1 MDKNAIIVVY
11 KGEEPSL
18 DCIRTVGEAV
28 MRRTS
33 CKPETVE
40 VHTLNEKEIANA
52 LIAKALGT
60 ERHAI
65 DEEYTPEEAAVIY
78 IRTLFPGKALEDTLQ
93 FSAKLSARYALAVL
107 QNNDEKLVNAVRAI
121 GRGSFDKIRI
131 TIRHEYGFGSAEY
144 SIVKNIYDSCAGHFA
159 G

>member
-28 MRRTS
+28 MRCTS

-40 VHTLNEKEIANA
+40 VYTLNEKEIANA

-60 ERHAI
+60 ERREI

-78 IRTLFPGKALEDTLQ
+78 IRTLFPDKPLP
-93 FSAKLSARYALAVL
+93 FSAKISARYALAIL
-107 QNNDEKLVNAVRAI
+107 QNNEDKLVKSVRAI
-121 GRGSFDKIRI
+121 AQGSWDNIRI
-131 TIRHEYGFGSAEY
+131 AVRNKYDFGSAEY